1 MQPTILVTGDASRLC
16 PEIGSWNRLLGFATE
31 TICPGRDALS
41 FLEVERVEAILTT
54 TKVCGMWLTG
64 FVTAVRQ
71 FAANQATP
79 IIVVPS
85 TPAPKNIV
93 WDDGTG
99 ATLWLQQLDGLEDL
113 EEAYSL
119 VDVEPGV
126 VASGTHVVEGSI
138 RDWHERLRRAR

>member
-1 MQPTILVTGDASRLC
+1 MQPTILLTGDVSLLC
-16 PEIGSWNRLLGFATE
+16 PEAVSWNRLLGFASE
-31 TICPGRDALS
+31 TISPGRDALA
-41 FLEVERVEAILTT
+41 FLEIERVEAILTT

-71 FAANQATP
+71 FAANQTTP
-79 IIVVPS
+79 IIVVP
-85 TPAPKNIV
+85 TAPTPKNIV

-99 ATLWLQQLDGLEDL
+99 TTLWLQRLEALEDL

-126 VASGTHVVEGSI
+126 VASGTHVVDGSI
-138 RDWHERLRRAR
+138 REWHERLRRAR